1 MNKVAEQLANKGM
14 QLALDAKREWSET
27 ASEWLQEL
35 PKGTRFTS
43 EDLTYSIGY
52 PAGAQIGNA
61 NNAVGA
67 KIRTWANAG
76 LIYRSSFTQSNN
88 TRSHGRMIAEWTKL

>member
-1 MNKVAEQLANKGM
+1 MNKIAEELANKGM
-14 QLALDAKREWSET
+14 QLALDAKREWSEM
-27 ASEWLQEL
+27 ASEWLREL

-52 PAGAQIGNA
+52 PAGEQIGNA

-67 KIRTWANAG
+67 KIR
-76 LIYRSSFTQSNN
+76 FTQSNN